1 MHQGFVL
8 VFRLQLIMPQITK
21 TLGGKKKK
29 IFQGTL
35 VRDPAE
41 PAEKLWGIS
50 LIAEIL
56 LLREWNML

>member
-1 MHQGFVL
+1 
-8 VFRLQLIMPQITK
+8 MPQITK